1 VPEED
6 DPVLELRGAVIKQLV
21 VSAVML
27 AVMAAIFYA
36 SAGRTDIPRSWL
48 LFGATLVHFTGS
60 TLVVARLNPELIS
73 QRLTVR
79 RAGSKSWDEVLMR
92 VCNLTMLLLLPA
104 VAGLDVGRYGWSAL
118 GAQYAAL
125 GLALMAVSS
134 VLISWSM
141 AVNPY
146 FEPTVRIQGDRGHR
160 VVSTGP
166 YGFVRHPG
174 YLSGIL
180 WAVSVPLVVGSFYAF
195 VPVLLYSVLMVLRTQ
210 LEDRTLQGE
219 LEGYSE
225 YARRVR
231 YRLLPGVW

>member
-1 VPEED
+1 MET
-6 DPVLELRGAVIKQLV
+6 RSAVIKQLA

-60 TLVVARLNPELIS
+60 TLVVARLNPRLIS

-166 YGFVRHPG
+166 YGLVRHPG

>member
-1 VPEED
+1 M
-6 DPVLELRGAVIKQLV
+6 ELRDAVIKQLA

-118 GAQYAAL
+118 GAHYAAL
-125 GLALMAVSS
+125 GLALMAASS

-166 YGFVRHPG
+166 YGLVRHPG

-231 YRLLPGVW
+231 YRLLPGLW

>member
-6 DPVLELRGAVIKQLV
+6 DPAMETRDAIVKQLA

-27 AVMAAIFYA
+27 AVMAAIFYV

-48 LFGATLVHFTGS
+48 LFGTTLVHFTVS
-60 TLVVARLNPELIS
+60 TLVVARLNPELLAI
-73 QRLTVR
+73 RLTVR

-92 VCNLTMLLLLPA
+92 ACNLTMLLLLPT
-104 VAGLDVGRYGWSAL
+104 VSGLDVGRYGWSAL
-118 GAQYAAL
+118 GMQYAAL

-160 VVSTGP
+160 VISTGP
-166 YGFVRHPG
+166 YGLVRHPG

-180 WAVSVPLVVGSFYAF
+180 WAISVPLVVGSLYAF
-195 VPVLLYSVLMVLRTQ
+195 VPVLLYSVLMVFRTQ

-219 LEGYSE
+219 LEGYAE

-231 YRLLPGVW
+231 HRLIPGVW